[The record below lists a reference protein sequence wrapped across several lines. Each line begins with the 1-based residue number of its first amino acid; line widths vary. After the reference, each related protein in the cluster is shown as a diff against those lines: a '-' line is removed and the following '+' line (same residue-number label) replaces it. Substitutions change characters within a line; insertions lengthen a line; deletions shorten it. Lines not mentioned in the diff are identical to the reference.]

1 MRRSFRPIRYIEY
14 TIDLLSAARGMVG
27 KKGHCYFEHGIVT
40 SHNRDVKFD
49 KKREAM
55 GSIPVIVEAPFDG
68 EVTVT
73 GDLLRIPIGRA
84 GKKVTMEHV
93 ISAFHEVSMHAQLV
107 KFRKSGRAYYHEGF
121 VVLRNGR
128 TMLMTWGS

>member
-40 SHNRDVKFD
+40 SHNRDVQFD

-68 EVTVT
+68 EV
-73 GDLLRIPIGRA
+73 LSQENCCASPSAGR
-84 GKKVTMEHV
+84 GRRLPW
-93 ISAFHEVSMHAQLV
+93 SMSFLHSTRSQCTH
-107 KFRKSGRAYYHEGF
+107 S
-121 VVLRNGR
+121 
-128 TMLMTWGS
+128 S